1 MSFLPHDEIL
11 SRQSELFLAHF
22 CHKYVKQASYDLRL
36 GEEVYIMGQRA
47 PERLT
52 DRNPFVSIPPGQ
64 FALLTTHEE
73 VRIPDSILAFITLRF
88 SFKLQGLVNV
98 SGFHVD
104 PTYQGKLL
112 FSVQNVGP
120 SDIRLK
126 YGEPTFSIFFAT
138 LTSSGIGES
147 RGKEQAEFKRL
158 KGIRLQDV
166 QSLGGNNLTLARV
179 QKDLDRLRT
188 LVLIYGPFAVAATI
202 ALFAILIKLF
212 FSKSP

>member
-11 SRQSELFLAHF
+11 SRQSELFLSHF
-22 CHKYVKQASYDLRL
+22 CHKYVRQASYDLRL
-36 GEEVYIMGQRA
+36 GEEVYIMGQQA

-73 VRIPDSILAFITLRF
+73 VQIPDWILAFITLRF
-88 SFKLQGLVNV
+88 SFKLQGLLNV

-112 FSVQNVGP
+112 FAVQNVGP

-126 YGEPTFSIFFAT
+126 YGEPTFSIFFAK

-147 RGKEQAEFKRL
+147 REREQGEFKRL

-188 LVLIYGPFAVAATI
+188 LVLIYGPLAVAAAIAIFAALI
-202 ALFAILIKLF
+202 ALFF
-212 FSKSP
+212 QKSP